1 MIHLK
6 KKRGGGGCQYKTNLI
21 KKTKQT
27 KQKKHAAFSRL
38 MSAESFV
45 LVVLDVFI
53 KTFKLSDLKG
63 EDADK

>member
-1 MIHLK
+1 
-6 KKRGGGGCQYKTNLI
+6 
-21 KKTKQT
+21 
-27 KQKKHAAFSRL
+27 

-63 EDADK
+63 EDADKWDDHQEEGVDSPLH